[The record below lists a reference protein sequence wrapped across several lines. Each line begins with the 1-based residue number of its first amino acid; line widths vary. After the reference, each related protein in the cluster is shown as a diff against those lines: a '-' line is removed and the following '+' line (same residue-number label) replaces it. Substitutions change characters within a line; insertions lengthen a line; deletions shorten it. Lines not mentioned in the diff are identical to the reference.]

1 MDDGTTRIQPY
12 VDGSSKEDLSKWFDF
27 VFYAKTIIN
36 PSNKREYVWITER
49 SEMYNDAKD
58 RTGLLDSQ
66 IPQDYQ
72 LVIDAANKK
81 EFDGAKILIIG
92 SPGSGKTYSLQTLN
106 KEVSNENT
114 NN

>member
-1 MDDGTTRIQPY
+1 
-12 VDGSSKEDLSKWFDF
+12 
-27 VFYAKTIIN
+27 
-36 PSNKREYVWITER
+36 
-49 SEMYNDAKD
+49 MYNDAKD
-58 RTGLLDSQ
+58 RSGLLDSQ

-72 LVIDAANKK
+72 LVINAANKK
-81 EFDGAKILIIG
+81 DFDGAKILIIG